1 MNKSSLITLICML
14 AEIAI
19 SQPQF
24 SKVLER
30 RYSDYSIKNRIENS
44 GIYGIASFDVVK
56 GEVFLTTFDSP
67 EIISVSSGKL
77 GENSTGTKIG
87 LDIIG
92 GVEIN
97 KGNQLIKESQLLGRS
112 VTCRKSF
119 VNRSQKI
126 FVGDGGEF
134 TNSDHE
140 KVSVR
145 LLGRS
150 RLVVSLALNSFAREF
165 ELDFPSNL
173 AYADFIGL
181 DGSGHSFIAVETYL
195 SEIPL
200 QIQREV
206 YTLSAQGKVMSVL
219 ELPDIHYCSTV
230 KDLQID
236 ERGNLFHLMTEQD
249 KFSVVEWSGL
259 TTQMPKKIVYPA
271 EYQYSLHFNNIV
283 PVQEPSSEIA
293 AHPLSP
299 ASRTLALRIGESYVL
314 HKYFCTAA
322 NLTTSDK
329 TAPDGDI
336 VRTPSWLMVGE
347 NARVA
352 YKWGGFNT
360 LDQYD
365 AGLKSGKYA
374 ADINTAGVSSYAVG
388 VDCSGFVSRCWQMSY
403 HSSTSDMPSITTQYS
418 SWDSLKPGDAIHKV
432 GHVRLFVEKT
442 QNGALKVVESSG
454 RDWGVSYWTYTPSE
468 LSGVYTPRFYT
479 GMVNDY
485 SIQRPELLSVVASSG
500 TTARLLWK
508 CDTAQVLGYRIYKS
522 SDGANWSILSDET
535 SVHSLTAEVAL
546 GVTAEYYRVS
556 SVLNNGAKSE
566 SNWSNALGAAIFST
580 GKKYLVVDGF
590 ERENASWRGAGHVF
604 ATRYGE
610 SIGKLSMQFESAKNS
625 QLIAGGLSLNSYD
638 GVFWILGDEGA
649 ATETFTSAEQTL
661 LKSYLE
667 SGGRLFVSGSEIG
680 WDLYSQGS
688 TDDKNFYNNYL
699 KATFVADNAGAG
711 SVSAVPGTALAGC
724 DFAIGQTY
732 AEDFPDEIGAYGGS
746 TLCVKYSNGKGAG
759 IEYAGKF
766 GSAVA
771 DGKVV
776 YLAFPLE
783 TTANDSAFDAVIGAA
798 LKFFSSDP
806 NCVRKSETTPS
817 TFVLQQNYPNPF
829 NPGTNFQFVIP
840 SGNAQVHS
848 QLKIY
853 DLLGQEVA
861 TLVDGELAPGN
872 YSLPWDGSG
881 FASGVY
887 IYTLRTG
894 GFAESKRMVLMK

>member
-1 MNKSSLITLICML
+1 MKKSSFIILICIL
-14 AEIAI
+14 TEAAI

-30 RYSDYSIKNRIENS
+30 RYSDCSIKNRIENS

-77 GENSTGTKIG
+77 QKNSTGTKIG
-87 LDIIG
+87 LDIIS
-92 GVEIN
+92 GVEKN
-97 KGNQLIKESQLLGRS
+97 KADELIKESQTLGRS

-119 VNRSQKI
+119 VNNVQKI

-145 LLGRS
+145 VLGRT

-165 ELDFPSNL
+165 QLDFPSNL

-181 DGSGHSFIAVETYL
+181 DGSGHSFFLVETYL

-206 YTLSAQGKVMSVL
+206 YTLSAEGKVMSVL
-219 ELPDIHYCSTV
+219 ELPEIHYCSTV

-236 ERGNLFHLMTEQD
+236 EGGNLFHLMTEQD

-259 TTQMPKKIVYPA
+259 TTPAPEKVVYPA
-271 EYQYSLHFNNIV
+271 EYRYSLHFNNIV
-283 PVQEPSSEIA
+283 PAQEPFSEIA
-293 AHPLSP
+293 AHSLSV

-336 VRTPSWLMVGE
+336 VRTPLWLMVGE

-365 AGLKSGKYA
+365 VGLKSGNYA
-374 ADINTAGVSSYAVG
+374 ADINTNGVSSYAVG

-432 GHVRLFVEKT
+432 GHVRLFVEKA

-468 LSGVYTPRFYT
+468 LSGVYTPRCYT
-479 GMVNDY
+479 GMTSDY

-508 CDTAQVLGYRIYKS
+508 CDTAQVLGYRIYES
-522 SDGANWSILSDET
+522 SDGTNWSILSDET
-535 SVHSLTAEVAL
+535 LVHSTTAEVAL
-546 GVTAEYYRVS
+546 GSTPEYYRVS

-566 SNWSNALGAAIFST
+566 SNWSNALGAANFAA
-580 GKKYLVVDGF
+580 GKKYLIVDGF
-590 ERENASWRGAGHVF
+590 ERENASWRGSGHVF
-604 ATRYGE
+604 ATRYGA
-610 SIGKLSMQFESAKNS
+610 SIGKTSAQFESARNS
-625 QLIAGGLSLNSYD
+625 QLIAGTINLNSYD

-649 ATETFTSAEQTL
+649 ETETFSSAEETL
-661 LKSYLE
+661 VKNYLE
-667 SGGRLFVSGSEIG
+667 EGGRLFVSGSEVG
-680 WDLYSQGS
+680 WDLYNQGT
-688 TDDKNFYNNYL
+688 TDDKNFYNNYF
-699 KATFVADNAGAG
+699 KAAFVADNAGAS
-711 SVSAVPGTALAGC
+711 SVMAVPGTALAGC
-724 DFAIGQTY
+724 NFVIGQTY
-732 AEDFPDEIGAYGGS
+732 VEDFPDEIGAYGGS

-759 IEYAGKF
+759 IEYTGKF
-766 GSAVA
+766 GSAVT
-771 DGKVV
+771 DGKLM

-798 LKFFSSDP
+798 LKFFSSGP
-806 NCVRKSETTPS
+806 NSVKQGEPTPS

-829 NPGTNFQFVIP
+829 NPGTHFQFGIP
-840 SGNAQVHS
+840 PGNTRVHS
-848 QLKIY
+848 QLTIY

-861 TLVDGELAPGN
+861 SLVDGELTPGN
-872 YSLPWDGSG
+872 YSFQWDGSG

-887 IYTLRTG
+887 IYTLRAG
-894 GFAESKRMVLMK
+894 GFAQSKRMVLMK